1 MFKKIKILLSGILVI
16 LIALAIYL
24 KFINKNKI
32 EIPKITLSGKN
43 IITIYQDQEYKEPGY
58 KATDPNDGNITNQ
71 VKIKGQVQNG
81 KIGTY
86 ELIYTVTN
94 SKDETA
100 EAHRFVK
107 IIQRKEI
114 TYKDEYDNIDNQSR
128 GWWSNNKSDG
138 KRPSGGADIN
148 ELKKY
153 NAFFMGP
160 DEKVLYLTFDEGGLE
175 TYVKE
180 IVDVLDK
187 NNVKATFFLC
197 RKFIEENAE
206 LIKQMAETGHTIAN
220 HTSHQ
225 LNMPSLATRENF
237 DKYLQEIK
245 DKKGH
250 LVKLGLCDFADLKVC
265 GMGLNEGAVQLM
277 ASKAIDSQEEI
288 VKYYGISLPT
298 TSPSY
303 YPILCNLVK
312 QMAYVAGE
320 ETLYDSTFY
329 GSDMFK
335 EHFSDL
341 CGINAFFKIQ
351 SNLDKIIEIEEKA
364 IKLDNKLMRDD
375 CEGMK
380 AQRVAKKV
388 EDCKEKIKK
397 LFFETQNLIY
407 SSYFNKQFSK
417 ITTIKPVKNTE
428 ANLNLLYHLL
438 MPASKEIKAKN
449 NEIIINQEELYHE
462 TNKNK

>member
-94 SKDETA
+94 SKGETA
-100 EAHRFVK
+100 KAHRFVK

-220 HTSHQ
+220 HTSHH

-245 DKKGH
+245 DVEQTYYEITGKNMEKIYRDPRGEWSFRDLQIMKDLGYRTYFYSADYLDYKEDVTKEKALNELTKRVHNGAIYLMHPKNKGNYLALDTFINNMKKQGYRFD
-250 LVKLGLCDFADLKVC
+250 LVK
-265 GMGLNEGAVQLM
+265 N
-277 ASKAIDSQEEI
+277 
-288 VKYYGISLPT
+288 
-298 TSPSY
+298 
-303 YPILCNLVK
+303 
-312 QMAYVAGE
+312 
-320 ETLYDSTFY
+320 
-329 GSDMFK
+329 
-335 EHFSDL
+335 
-341 CGINAFFKIQ
+341 
-351 SNLDKIIEIEEKA
+351 
-364 IKLDNKLMRDD
+364 IK
-375 CEGMK
+375 
-380 AQRVAKKV
+380 
-388 EDCKEKIKK
+388 
-397 LFFETQNLIY
+397 
-407 SSYFNKQFSK
+407 
-417 ITTIKPVKNTE
+417 
-428 ANLNLLYHLL
+428 
-438 MPASKEIKAKN
+438 
-449 NEIIINQEELYHE
+449 
-462 TNKNK
+462 

>member
-32 EIPKITLSGKN
+32 EIPKITLLGKN

-81 KIGTY
+81 KIVTY

-100 EAHRFVK
+100 KAHRFVK

-114 TYKDEYDNIDNQSR
+114 TYKDEYDDIDNQTR

-175 TYVKE
+175 TYVQE

-220 HTSHQ
+220 HTSHH

-245 DKKGH
+245 DVEQTYYEITGKNMEKIYRDPRGEWSFRDLQIMKDLGYRTYFYSAYYLDFKEDVTKEKALNELTKKVHNGAIYLMH
-250 LVKLGLCDFADLKVC
+250 PKNKGNYLALDTFINNMKKQGYRFDLVK
-265 GMGLNEGAVQLM
+265 N
-277 ASKAIDSQEEI
+277 
-288 VKYYGISLPT
+288 
-298 TSPSY
+298 
-303 YPILCNLVK
+303 
-312 QMAYVAGE
+312 
-320 ETLYDSTFY
+320 
-329 GSDMFK
+329 
-335 EHFSDL
+335 
-341 CGINAFFKIQ
+341 
-351 SNLDKIIEIEEKA
+351 
-364 IKLDNKLMRDD
+364 IK
-375 CEGMK
+375 
-380 AQRVAKKV
+380 
-388 EDCKEKIKK
+388 
-397 LFFETQNLIY
+397 
-407 SSYFNKQFSK
+407 
-417 ITTIKPVKNTE
+417 
-428 ANLNLLYHLL
+428 
-438 MPASKEIKAKN
+438 
-449 NEIIINQEELYHE
+449 
-462 TNKNK
+462 